1 VTWSDLLAGLPIGVL
16 VGITVKA
23 VLDAF
28 SERRRRRHDQEMRH
42 LDAGIEHGVAFLSA
56 ADRLRRT
63 AQDRSRA
70 WYAWDTAKHG
80 AAAFGASES
89 LPQAEARFVAA
100 DQAFA
105 DDMTA
110 AQNAYNAV
118 RLLIP
123 SASDAAGEYLDLC
136 ATAGK
141 FKHEN
146 EVKRDA
152 ARKRVEEIIRSKV
165 GGGLS

>member
-1 VTWSDLLAGLPIGVL
+1 
-16 VGITVKA
+16 
-23 VLDAF
+23 
-28 SERRRRRHDQEMRH
+28 MRH

-70 WYAWDTAKHG
+70 WFIWDTAKHG

-89 LPQAEARFVAA
+89 LPQAEEKFVAA
-100 DQAFA
+100 DQVFT

-118 RLLIP
+118 RLLMP
-123 SASDAAGEYLDLC
+123 SASDAAGDYLYLC
-136 ATAGK
+136 AEAAA
-141 FKHEN
+141 FKDEN
-146 EVKRDA
+146 QVKRDA
-152 ARKRVEEIIRSKV
+152 ARKRVEEIIRSNV
-165 GGGLS
+165 GAGLG